1 MFSSNGHIH
10 THRVPPSV
18 ITTPNICFRV
28 AHTIHHRLGGISRV
42 CLITLGTTG
51 QVLKTT
57 LINMTHQ
64 FECLTQSNICCTR
77 CYTMF
82 IFSTHGPIS
91 LGHVCCV
98 FIKNVC
104 FVSQALTY
112 VAPKQRCPTKVATFG
127 Q

>member
-64 FECLTQSNICCTR
+64 FECLTNRIFAVHDVTQCLYSQHMVQS
-77 CYTMF
+77 
-82 IFSTHGPIS
+82 H
-91 LGHVCCV
+91 
-98 FIKNVC
+98 
-104 FVSQALTY
+104 
-112 VAPKQRCPTKVATFG
+112 
-127 Q
+127 